1 MAANEEKPRMGQ
13 LVRTSR
19 IPWGRYEVVSAYH
32 NGELLRS
39 TIGLSIA
46 ENTTHINLPSQS

>member
-1 MAANEEKPRMGQ
+1 MATNEEKPRMGQ

-46 ENTTHINLPSQS
+46 ENTTHINLSSQS